1 MSNRVSTIL
10 SVGGAV
16 HPMSCECHNRCYSPL
31 QHSISASVSL
41 LAEPASAAR
50 ASRVPADIPLPTCRR
65 IDSTLIGI
73 GRPFDY
79 QPSHATSIEPTS
91 SAQQL
96 QQQQQQLTCLFA
108 GWPSYRHVSSHR
120 VLNETLETT
129 NRPAPVFVRGLL
141 NIRE

>member
-1 MSNRVSTIL
+1 VC
-10 SVGGAV
+10 
-16 HPMSCECHNRCYSPL
+16 PQSCL
-31 QHSISASVSL
+31 
-41 LAEPASAAR
+41 SAALCIR
-50 ASRVPADIPLPTCRR
+50 CPANVTTDAIPHCSTQFPHQSPFSLSPHQQPEPRVPADIPLPTCRR

-120 VLNETLETT
+120 VLNETLKTT

-141 NIRE
+141 NILE